1 MARALN
7 KLTAEATEAISKPGR
22 HSDGG
27 NLYLAISADGR
38 RRWTFLYTW
47 NGSLR
52 EAGLGAASAGGVS
65 LEEAR
70 EKAAEGRALVRA
82 GIDPIAEWSRT
93 APRGDDDLII
103 AWLCGREKLLQPSF
117 PSRGCAALVRRLLRI
132 GEPWSNRLAKVLE
145 PVGSSQMTLK
155 LEYREHR
162 GRGRPRKDI
171 PRRTYEDY
179 KIVVHVNTKIVAQEA
194 SGGRKPK
201 RSLVEEEAAR
211 ETGMS
216 RSTVQAAFKRI
227 RARRARRNDEYIR
240 DFVRHET

>member
-117 PSRGCAALVRRLLRI
+117 PSRGRAALVRRLLRI

-145 PVGSSQMTLK
+145 PVGSSEMTLK
-155 LEYREHR
+155 LEYRGHR
-162 GRGRPRKDI
+162 GRGRPRQDM
-171 PRRTYEDY
+171 RRAYEES
-179 KIVVHVNTKIVAQEA
+179 KIVAHVNTKIVAQEA

-201 RSLVEEEAAR
+201 RSLVEADYAR
-211 ETGMS
+211 ETGMG

>member
-82 GIDPIAEWSRT
+82 GIDPIAEWSRM

-103 AWLCGREKLLQPSF
+103 AWLCGREKLLQPSS

-132 GEPWSNRLAKVLE
+132 GEPWSNRLAKALE

>member
-7 KLTAEATEAISKPGR
+7 KLTAEAAGAISKPGR

-65 LEEAR
+65 LVEAR
-70 EKAAEGRALVRA
+70 KKAAEGRALVRA
-82 GIDPIAEWSRT
+82 GIDPIAEWSQT
-93 APRGDDDLII
+93 AQRGYDDLII
-103 AWLCGREKLLQPSF
+103 AWLRGREKLRQPGF
-117 PSRGCAALVRRLLRI
+117 PSRGLTALMRRLRSSGDLV
-132 GEPWSNRLAKVLE
+132 SNLLARVLE

-155 LEYREHR
+155 LEYRVHR
-162 GRGRPRKDI
+162 GRGRPRQDVS
-171 PRRTYEDY
+171 RAVYEES
-179 KIVVHVNTKIVAQEA
+179 KIDAHVNRRIVEQEA

-201 RSLVEEEAAR
+201 RHLVEAEVAR
-211 ETGMS
+211 ETG
-216 RSTVQAAFKRI
+216 RGKSTVQAARKRV
-227 RARRARRNDEYIR
+227 RARRAMRNDE
-240 DFVRHET
+240 

>member
-7 KLTAEATEAISKPGR
+7 KLTAEAAGAISKPGR

-65 LEEAR
+65 LVEAR
-70 EKAAEGRALVRA
+70 KKAAEGRALVRA

-103 AWLCGREKLLQPSF
+103 AWLRGREKLPQPGF
-117 PSRGCAALVRRLLRI
+117 PSRGLAALMRRLRSS
-132 GEPWSNRLAKVLE
+132 GEPVSNWLAKVLE
-145 PVGSSQMTLK
+145 PVGSSQMALK
-155 LEYREHR
+155 LEYRGHR
-162 GRGRPRKDI
+162 GRGRPRQDV
-171 PRRTYEDY
+171 RRVYEES
-179 KIVVHVNTKIVAQEA
+179 KIDVYVNAKIAAQKA

-201 RSLVEEEAAR
+201 RYLVEAEVAR
-211 ETGMS
+211 ETGRG
-216 RSTVQAAFKRI
+216 RSTVQAYLKRV
-227 RARRARRNDEYIR
+227 RARRARRNDE
-240 DFVRHET
+240 

>member
-7 KLTAEATEAISKPGR
+7 KLTAEAAGAISKPGR

-82 GIDPIAEWSRT
+82 GIDPITEWNRDVPSKEE
-93 APRGDDDLII
+93 DQII
-103 AWLCGREKLLQPSF
+103 IDWLCGRESLPHQGFRSPGRNALMLRL
-117 PSRGCAALVRRLLRI
+117 RGLGGRVNNALARTLDPA
-132 GEPWSNRLAKVLE
+132 GP
-145 PVGSSQMTLK
+145 SQMMLK

-171 PRRTYEDY
+171 LRRTYGES
-179 KIVVHVNTKIVAQEA
+179 KTEAQVNAKTAAQEA
-194 SGGRKPK
+194 YGGRKPK
-201 RSLVEEEAAR
+201 RSRVQAEVAI
-211 ETGMS
+211 ETG
-216 RSTVQAAFKRI
+216 RSQSSVQADLKRI
-227 RARRARRNDEYIR
+227 RERRARRNAE
-240 DFVRHET
+240 

>member
-7 KLTAEATEAISKPGR
+7 KLTAEAAGAISKPGR

-65 LEEAR
+65 LVEAR
-70 EKAAEGRALVRA
+70 KKAAEGRALVRA

-117 PSRGCAALVRRLLRI
+117 PSRGRAALVRRLLRI

-145 PVGSSQMTLK
+145 PVGSSEMTLK

-171 PRRTYEDY
+171 LRRTYGES
-179 KIVVHVNTKIVAQEA
+179 KTEAQVNAKTAAQEA
-194 SGGRKPK
+194 YGGRKPK
-201 RSLVEEEAAR
+201 RSRVQAEVAI
-211 ETGMS
+211 ETG
-216 RSTVQAAFKRI
+216 RSQSSVQADLKRV
-227 RARRARRNDEYIR
+227 RERRARRNAE
-240 DFVRHET
+240 